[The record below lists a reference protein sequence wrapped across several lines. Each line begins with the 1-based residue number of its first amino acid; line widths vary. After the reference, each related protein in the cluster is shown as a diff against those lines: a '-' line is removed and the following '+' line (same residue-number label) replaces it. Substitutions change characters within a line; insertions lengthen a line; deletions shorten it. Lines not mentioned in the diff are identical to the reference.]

1 MTPFNPEEKDAPTY
15 GDCLRPAMEITEQA
29 DADQYMAAYVS
40 HIQRHLDAQP
50 REDDM
55 TAEQIAKVNLGYFAG
70 YYDHETRERVE
81 RLFRTRHPVFGSASA
96 GSPTAEEAFE
106 AGRNAA

>member
-1 MTPFNPEEKDAPTY
+1 MTPFNPEGKDAPTY

-55 TAEQIAKVNLGYFAG
+55 TAEQIAKVNLGTLPATTTTKPVSAWNG
-70 YYDHETRERVE
+70 CSALGTGIRLGERGIAN
-81 RLFRTRHPVFGSASA
+81 R
-96 GSPTAEEAFE
+96 
-106 AGRNAA
+106 